1 MMQEVAPLPADP
13 SKWRDLSVRVA
24 SAVVLIPIVLA
35 ITWAGSIWYACLVAS
50 MAVFM
55 AVEWTKLVHGSQP
68 VQLALH
74 ILAAV
79 AASILP
85 LVIGTAAVLG
95 CIALLWV
102 ASLAYQLALL
112 GRLGPWP
119 VLGIPYIALAA
130 LSVIVLRNSGD
141 HGLLSV
147 YWLLFVVWGAD
158 TFAYFAGRTIGGPKL
173 MPSISPRKTWA
184 GLGGAIVGGILC
196 SMVFALAAGLPSIVW
211 LAAMGALL
219 AVVEQAG
226 DFFESALKRRA
237 GVKDS
242 SALIPGHGGMLDRV
256 DGLVAAAMA
265 AAMIGGFRSGFA
277 APASGILVW

>member
-24 SAVVLIPIVLA
+24 SAIVLIPIVLA
-35 ITWAGSIWYACLVAS
+35 ATWAGSVWYACLVAA

-55 AVEWTKLVHGSQP
+55 AVEWTKLVHGSRP

-74 ILAAV
+74 IV
-79 AASILP
+79 AAGAAAILP
-85 LVIGTAAVLG
+85 LVIGTAAVLW
-95 CIALLWV
+95 CIAVLWA
-102 ASLAYQLALL
+102 ASLAYQLALV

-119 VLGIPYIALAA
+119 VLGIPYVALAA
-130 LSVIVLRNSGD
+130 LSVILLRNGGE

-158 TFAYFAGRTIGGPKL
+158 TLAYFAGRTIGGPKL
-173 MPSISPRKTWA
+173 MPSVSPRKTWA

-196 SMVFALAAGLPSIVW
+196 SMLFALATGLESIAW

-226 DFFESALKRRA
+226 DFFESALKRKA

-265 AAMIGGFRSGFA
+265 AALIGGFRSGFT

>member
-265 AAMIGGFRSGFA
+265 AALIGGFRSGFA

>member
-119 VLGIPYIALAA
+119 VLGNPYIALAA
-130 LSVIVLRNSGD
+130 LSVIVLRNGGD

-265 AAMIGGFRSGFA
+265 AALIGGFRTGFT

>member
-1 MMQEVAPLPADP
+1 MQEVAPLPADP

-85 LVIGTAAVLG
+85 LVIGTTAVLG

-130 LSVIVLRNSGD
+130 LSVIVLRNGGD

-265 AAMIGGFRSGFA
+265 AALIGGFRSGFA